1 MRRVLLVDAAAAALA
16 GLQQALQQL
25 RPQWHT
31 ATADSAAAAL
41 SLLAQQR
48 FDAIV
53 CAIGVP
59 GLDAAHLLAQVRE
72 RHPNLVRLGLSDA
85 AAGEAFQRAVPVTH
99 QFLAR
104 PCNTDTL
111 GEMLERICA
120 LRDTLQQPTIHELIG
135 ALKSLPAIPQTLQ
148 ALSAA
153 IAQPNAHA
161 ADITQIV
168 SNDTAL
174 SVRILQLVNSA
185 YYRRSAPVTSIQA
198 AISYAGLEM
207 IKSLALSA
215 CVFDAVEASPAA
227 MQRLQELQGRSLRK
241 AHFARML
248 LRESRHA
255 DEAFTAAL
263 LLDIG
268 QAVLVLVAPAKFDQ
282 MIELARSSGRAWHE
296 VEPQVFGAAH
306 PEVGAYLLGLWGL
319 PLDLIEAVAYHHTP
333 SRVQHAHTSVLAAV
347 HVADAVVD
355 ATADRPAR
363 LLDRLDA
370 SFVARTGVSRCLTAW
385 NIHLDDDDRLAKS
398 LGTGCTWP

>member
-1 MRRVLLVDAAAAALA
+1 MRRVLLVDAAPAALA
-16 GLQQALQQL
+16 QLQQALRRL
-25 RPQWHT
+25 RPQWDT
-31 ATADSAAAAL
+31 AAAASSAAAL
-41 SLLAQQR
+41 STLAQAR

-53 CAIGVP
+53 SDIGTP
-59 GLDAAHLLAQVRE
+59 AMDGPQLLAQVRD
-72 RHPNLVRLGLSDA
+72 RHPNVVRLCLSDTVDDD
-85 AAGEAFQRAVPVTH
+85 AFLRAVPVTH
-99 QFLAR
+99 QILGK
-104 PCNTDTL
+104 PCNAENL
-111 GEMLERICA
+111 CEVLERICS
-120 LRDTLQQPTIHELIG
+120 LRDILQHPTIHQLIDK
-135 ALKSLPAIPQTLQ
+135 LKALPATSQTFQ
-148 ALSAA
+148 ALSEA

-161 ADITQIV
+161 ADIARIV

-174 SVRILQLVNSA
+174 SVRILQLANSA
-185 YYRRSAPVTSIQA
+185 FYRRGAPATSIQA

-215 CVFDAVEASPAA
+215 CVFSALDASPAA
-227 MQRLQELQGRSLRK
+227 IKRLQDLQGRSLRR

-255 DEAFTAAL
+255 DEAFAAAL

-268 QAVLVLVAPAKFDQ
+268 QVVLALNAPEKFEQ
-282 MIELARSSGRAWHE
+282 MIELARSTGRACHE
-296 VEPQVFGAAH
+296 VEAEVFGVSH

-355 ATADRPAR
+355 ATADRPAK

-385 NIHLDDDDRLAKS
+385 NIHINAEDLQARR
-398 LGTGCTWP
+398 LGTR

>member
-1 MRRVLLVDAAAAALA
+1 MRRILLVDAAPAAVAQ
-16 GLQQALQQL
+16 LQQSLQLL
-25 RPQWHT
+25 RPQWEVAAST
-31 ATADSAAAAL
+31 AATAAMVTL
-41 SLLAQQR
+41 SQRR
-48 FDAIV
+48 FDAVV
-53 CAIGVP
+53 CDIGSP
-59 GLDAAHLLAQVRE
+59 ALDGPQLLTQVRD
-72 RHPNLVRLGLSDA
+72 RHPNLVRLCLTDSTDDG
-85 AAGEAFQRAVPVTH
+85 AFLLAMPVTH
-99 QFLAR
+99 QFLGK
-104 PCNTDTL
+104 PCNVENLCEVLD
-111 GEMLERICA
+111 RICS
-120 LRDTLQQPTIHELIG
+120 LRDILRSGAIHELIG
-135 ALKSLPAIPQTLQ
+135 NLKALPATPHTFQ
-148 ALSAA
+148 ALSEA
-153 IAQPNAHA
+153 IARPNAHA

-174 SVRILQLVNSA
+174 SIKVLQLANSA
-185 YYRRSAPVTSIQA
+185 FYRRGAPVTSIQA

-215 CVFDAVEASPAA
+215 CVFSALDASPAA
-227 MQRLQELQGRSLRK
+227 IKRLQDLQGRSLRK

-268 QAVLVLVAPAKFDQ
+268 QAVLALSAPDKFEQ
-282 MIELARSSGRAWHE
+282 MIELARASGRPWHE
-296 VEPQVFGAAH
+296 VEPEVFGAAH

-333 SRVQHAHTSVLAAV
+333 SRVQHVHTSMLAAV

-355 ATADRPAR
+355 ATADRPAK

-385 NIHLDDDDRLAKS
+385 NIHLDADELQAQRH
-398 LGTGCTWP
+398 GTP

>member
-1 MRRVLLVDAAAAALA
+1 VRRVLLIDAATAALEQ
-16 GLQQALQQL
+16 LQQALRQL

-31 ATADSAAAAL
+31 VAATSPAAAL
-41 SLLAQQR
+41 ASLAQGR
-48 FDAIV
+48 FDAVV
-53 CAIGVP
+53 CDIGGAGMDGP
-59 GLDAAHLLAQVRE
+59 ELLTQVRASY
-72 RHPNLVRLGLSDA
+72 PNVVRLCLSDSA
-85 AAGEAFQRAVPVTH
+85 DDDAFLRAVPVTH
-99 QFLAR
+99 QFLGK
-104 PCNTDTL
+104 PCN
-111 GEMLERICA
+111 GENLCETLERICA
-120 LRDTLQQPTIHELIG
+120 LRDILQHPAIHELIG
-135 ALKSLPAIPQTLQ
+135 NLKALPAIPHTFQ
-148 ALSAA
+148 ALSEA
-153 IAQPNAHA
+153 IAQPNVHA
-161 ADITQIV
+161 ADIAQIV

-174 SVRILQLVNSA
+174 SVKVLQLANSA
-185 YYRRSAPVTSIQA
+185 FYRRGAPVTSIQA

-215 CVFDAVEASPAA
+215 CVFSTLDASPDAIK
-227 MQRLQELQGRSLRK
+227 RLQDLQGRSLRK

-268 QAVLVLVAPAKFDQ
+268 QAVLALSAPDKFEQ
-282 MIELARSSGRAWHE
+282 MIELARASSRPWHE
-296 VEPQVFGAAH
+296 VELEVFGAAH

-347 HVADAVVD
+347 HVADAIVD
-355 ATADRPAR
+355 ATSDRPAK

-385 NIHLDDDDRLAKS
+385 NIHLDADDLQAQR
-398 LGTGCTWP
+398 LGTR

>member
-1 MRRVLLVDAAAAALA
+1 VRRVLLVDGAPAALEE
-16 GLQQALQQL
+16 LLQALQRL
-25 RPQWHT
+25 RPQWHM
-31 ATADSAAAAL
+31 AAAGSAAAAL
-41 SLLAQQR
+41 TVLAQQR

-53 CAIGVP
+53 CAVGSP
-59 GLDAAHLLAQVRE
+59 SLDAAQLLGQVRE
-72 RHPNLVRLGLSDA
+72 RQPHVVRLGLSDA
-85 AAGEAFQRAVPVTH
+85 AAGEAFERALPVTH
-99 QFLAR
+99 QFLGN
-104 PCNTDTL
+104 PCNADTL
-111 GEMLERICA
+111 GEVLERICS
-120 LRDTLQQPTIHELIG
+120 LRDMLQQPAIHELIG
-135 ALKSLPAIPQTLQ
+135 NLKSLPAIPQTWQ

-174 SVRILQLVNSA
+174 SVKVLQLANSA
-185 YYRRSAPVTSIQA
+185 FYRRGAPVTSIQA
-198 AISYAGLEM
+198 AITYAGLEM

-215 CVFDAVEASPAA
+215 CVFSAVDASPAA

-268 QAVLVLVAPAKFDQ
+268 QAVLVLVAPEKFDR
-282 MIELARSSGRAWHE
+282 MVELARSSGRAWHE

-319 PLDLIEAVAYHHTP
+319 PLDLIEAVAFHHTP

-347 HVADAVVD
+347 HVADAIVD
-355 ATADRPAR
+355 ATVDRPAR

-370 SFVARTGVSRCLTAW
+370 SFVARTGVARCLTAW
-385 NIHLDDDDRLAKS
+385 NIHLDDDDTQAQR
-398 LGTGCTWP
+398 LGTS

>member
-1 MRRVLLVDAAAAALA
+1 VRRILLVDAAPAALA
-16 GLQQALQQL
+16 MLQQGLRQL
-25 RPQWHT
+25 RPQWDTT
-31 ATADSAAAAL
+31 AATSAAAAM
-41 SLLAQQR
+41 SALAQHR

-53 CAIGVP
+53 SDIGTP
-59 GLDAAHLLAQVRE
+59 ALDGPQLLAQVRD
-72 RHPNLVRLGLSDA
+72 RHPNVARLCLSENTDDDA
-85 AAGEAFQRAVPVTH
+85 FLRAVPVTH
-99 QFLAR
+99 QFLGK
-104 PCNTDTL
+104 PCNVENL
-111 GEMLERICA
+111 CELLERICS
-120 LRDTLQQPTIHELIG
+120 LRDILRHPAIHELIG
-135 ALKSLPAIPQTLQ
+135 NLLSLPATPHTFQ
-148 ALSAA
+148 ALSEA

-174 SVRILQLVNSA
+174 SVKVLQLANSA
-185 YYRRSAPVTSIQA
+185 FYRRGAPVTSIQA

-215 CVFDAVEASPAA
+215 CIFSALDASPAVVK
-227 MQRLQELQGRSLRK
+227 RLQDLQGRSLRK

-255 DEAFTAAL
+255 DETFTAAL

-268 QAVLVLVAPAKFDQ
+268 QAVLALSAPDKFEQ
-282 MIELARSSGRAWHE
+282 MIELAQASGRSWHE
-296 VEPQVFGAAH
+296 VEPEVFGAAH

-333 SRVQHAHTSVLAAV
+333 SRVQHAHTSMLAAV

-355 ATADRPAR
+355 ATADRPAK

-385 NIHLDDDDRLAKS
+385 NIHFDADELQALR
-398 LGTGCTWP
+398 LGTR

>member
-1 MRRVLLVDAAAAALA
+1 MRRVLLIDAAVAAL
-16 GLQQALQQL
+16 GQLQQALRQL
-25 RPQWHT
+25 RPQWDT
-31 ATADSAAAAL
+31 VAATSGAAAMASLAQDPFDAVVCDIGSAAM
-41 SLLAQQR
+41 
-48 FDAIV
+48 D
-53 CAIGVP
+53 GP
-59 GLDAAHLLAQVRE
+59 ELLAQVRA
-72 RHPNLVRLGLSDA
+72 RHPNVVRLCLSDNTDDDV
-85 AAGEAFQRAVPVTH
+85 FLRAVAVTH
-99 QFLAR
+99 QFLGK
-104 PCNTDTL
+104 PCNVENL
-111 GEMLERICA
+111 CEVLERICA
-120 LRDTLQQPTIHELIG
+120 LRDILQHPAIHELIG
-135 ALKSLPAIPQTLQ
+135 NLKALPATPQTLQ
-148 ALSAA
+148 ALSEA

-161 ADITQIV
+161 ADIAQIV

-174 SVRILQLVNSA
+174 SVKVLQLANSA
-185 YYRRSAPVTSIQA
+185 FYRRGAPVTSIQA

-215 CVFDAVEASPAA
+215 CVFSALDASPTAVK
-227 MQRLQELQGRSLRK
+227 RLQDLQGRSLRK

-268 QAVLVLVAPAKFDQ
+268 QAVLALSAPDKFEH
-282 MIELARSSGRAWHE
+282 MIELAHSTGRPWHE

-347 HVADAVVD
+347 HVADAIVD
-355 ATADRPAR
+355 ATSDRPAK

-370 SFVARTGVSRCLTAW
+370 SFVARTGVSRWLTAW
-385 NIHLDDDDRLAKS
+385 NIHIDADDLQAQRL
-398 LGTGCTWP
+398 GMR

>member
-1 MRRVLLVDAAAAALA
+1 MRRILLVDAAPAALA
-16 GLQQALQQL
+16 QLQQGLRQL

-31 ATADSAAAAL
+31 AAATSAAAAL
-41 SLLAQQR
+41 SALSQQR

-53 CAIGVP
+53 SDIGTP
-59 GLDAAHLLAQVRE
+59 AMDGAQLLAQVRD
-72 RHPNLVRLGLSDA
+72 RHPTVVRLCLSESTDDDA
-85 AAGEAFQRAVPVTH
+85 FLRAVPVTH
-99 QFLAR
+99 QFLGK
-104 PCNTDTL
+104 PCNVEHL
-111 GEMLERICA
+111 GEVLERICS
-120 LRDTLQQPTIHELIG
+120 LRDILRHPAIHELIG
-135 ALKSLPAIPQTLQ
+135 NLKALPATPQTFQ
-148 ALSAA
+148 ALSEA

-161 ADITQIV
+161 ADIAQIV

-174 SVRILQLVNSA
+174 SVKVLQLANSA
-185 YYRRSAPVTSIQA
+185 FYRRGVPVTSIQA

-215 CVFDAVEASPAA
+215 CVFSALDASPTAVK
-227 MQRLQELQGRSLRK
+227 RLQDLQGRSLRK

-268 QAVLVLVAPAKFDQ
+268 QAVLALGAPEKFEQ

-296 VEPQVFGAAH
+296 VEPEVFGAAH

-319 PLDLIEAVAYHHTP
+319 PLELIEAVAHHHAP

-355 ATADRPAR
+355 ATADRPAK

-385 NIHLDDDDRLAKS
+385 NIHLDADELQAQRR
-398 LGTGCTWP
+398 GTR